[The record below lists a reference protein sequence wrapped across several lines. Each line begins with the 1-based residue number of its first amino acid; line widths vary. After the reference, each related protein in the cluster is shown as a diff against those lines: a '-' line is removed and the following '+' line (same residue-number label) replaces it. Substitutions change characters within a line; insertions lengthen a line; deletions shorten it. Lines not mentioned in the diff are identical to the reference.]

1 MWPIATRVTRSM
13 VYVSVCLCA
22 RQRALYKNGRTDREP
37 VWQADFGR
45 PKEPRIRWGPHGLH
59 LANTSK
65 RSVRGGDAD
74 LRQVTLTIFSVPT
87 LTRSRNYC

>member
-1 MWPIATRVTRSM
+1 MHRLDVAYCYTRHTFHGLC
-13 VYVSVCLCA
+13 VCLCA
-22 RQRALYKNGRTDREP
+22 RQRALYKTDEP
-37 VWQADFGR
+37 IVSRFGK
-45 PKEPRIRWGPHGLH
+45 PTLVGPRNHVLDGVHMDSTW
-59 LANTSK
+59 

>member
-1 MWPIATRVTRSM
+1 M
-13 VYVSVCLCA
+13 VYVSVSLCA

-45 PKEPRIRWGPHGLH
+45 PKEPCIRWGPHGLH

-74 LRQVTLTIFSVPT
+74 LRQVTLTIFF
-87 LTRSRNYC
+87 RSHFDSITQLLLIISCQSYVM